1 MKNFKKNILWIA
13 PVTAI
18 FVMVLMIANN
28 WPFLSA
34 FTIGITIICALWWIF
49 EPIPIPVTSLIP
61 LGAFPISGVLSGE
74 QVASAYG
81 NPLILLLMGGAMLS
95 KAMERSG
102 AHKLSLIHI

>member
-34 FTIGITIICALWWIF
+34 FTIGITIMCAL
-49 EPIPIPVTSLIP
+49 
-61 LGAFPISGVLSGE
+61 
-74 QVASAYG
+74 
-81 NPLILLLMGGAMLS
+81 
-95 KAMERSG
+95 
-102 AHKLSLIHI
+102 